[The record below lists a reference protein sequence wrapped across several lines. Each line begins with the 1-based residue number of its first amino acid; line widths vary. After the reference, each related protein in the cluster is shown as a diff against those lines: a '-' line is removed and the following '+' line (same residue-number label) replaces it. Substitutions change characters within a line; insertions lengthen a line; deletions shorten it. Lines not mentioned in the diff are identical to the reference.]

1 MKKKETYLDQQ
12 ISIQLVKFSANL
24 DSLLFAYFVKKIY
37 ISRITVRRKLKFL
50 KINLI
55 KKSSEDKISFNG
67 KNIQVFL
74 KYLK

>member
-1 MKKKETYLDQQ
+1 MK
-12 ISIQLVKFSANL
+12 
-24 DSLLFAYFVKKIY
+24 VKKIY